1 MGTKCGPLL
10 ADLFLHAYEAD
21 FLQWLKIKDRKVAQT
36 FYSSFRYLDN
46 DGLFSNL
53 WLSIQMSLKI
63 RILLKL
69 KSLLLTLTFTLQS
82 TTEDD

>member
-53 WLSIQMSLKI
+53 
-63 RILLKL
+63 
-69 KSLLLTLTFTLQS
+69 
-82 TTEDD
+82 